1 MTIKVGERLPNA
13 ALRLVTPDGP
23 KPVETKDYFAGK
35 TVVLFGL
42 PGAFTPTCHKN
53 HLPGFIVNEARF
65 KAKGVDKIAMTAVND
80 HHVLKAWADATG
92 ATGHVDFLA
101 DGNGDF
107 AKAIALDLDLSAGG
121 LGRARS
127 AIRRS
132 SSTASS
138 SCSTSSRTPVRST
151 SREPRISSRR
161 SGRAGAEGR
170 GASPAYR
177 KRFAVD
183 IDRSIDAVD
192 LGRGGHIECS
202 IPRSGR

>member
-53 HLPGFIVNEARF
+53 HLPGFIVNEAKF

-80 HHVLKAWADATG
+80 HHVLKAWAEATS
-92 ATGHVDFLA
+92 AMGHVDFLA

-107 AKAIALDLDLSAGG
+107 AKAIGLDLDLSAGG
-121 LGRARS
+121 LGLRS
-127 AIRRS
+127 KRYS
-132 SSTASS
+132 ML
-138 SCSTSSRTPVRST
+138 VVDGVVKLLNV
-151 SREPRISSRR
+151 EPDAGKVDF
-161 SGRAGAEGR
+161 SGAQ
-170 GASPAYR
+170 
-177 KRFAVD
+177 
-183 IDRSIDAVD
+183 D
-192 LGRGGHIECS
+192 LLAQMK
-202 IPRSGR
+202 

>member
-13 ALRLVTPDGP
+13 TLRLVTPDGP

-121 LGRARS
+121 LGLRS
-127 AIRRS
+127 KRYS
-132 SSTASS
+132 ML
-138 SCSTSSRTPVRST
+138 VVDGVVKLLNV
-151 SREPRISSRR
+151 EPDAGKVDF
-161 SGRAGAEGR
+161 SGTQDLHAEM
-170 GASPAYR
+170 
-177 KRFAVD
+177 K
-183 IDRSIDAVD
+183 
-192 LGRGGHIECS
+192 
-202 IPRSGR
+202 